1 MRGAQ
6 PASGHG
12 EEKLD
17 ADVSVLGK
25 EAAPAPVKKKEAAP
39 AGRDSGSPVV
49 GSPAVHSLWLGT
61 VQFGKPGSVQAA
73 TPAARRRENI
83 FFLSILKT
91 AIVKK

>member
-1 MRGAQ
+1 VVTARKSSTPTFPYSAKKQ
-6 PASGHG
+6 RQHQS
-12 EEKLD
+12 
-17 ADVSVLGK
+17 
-25 EAAPAPVKKKEAAP
+25 KKKEAAP